1 MIFTS
6 YTLLP
11 MKDNLI
17 VKHNDFLSLGYKL
30 SLNEQRI
37 LLACISQVDSR
48 NTLDQGMDFV
58 IKVQEIKD
66 IFGDQSATSI
76 YADLRSAVDQLA
88 ERWIIF
94 NTDSVRTKMR
104 WVWKIDYFK
113 HEAIIRLN
121 FSPDIIPYLSSITD
135 CFTKYKLNDVK
146 EFKCI
151 YSLRLYELFAQY
163 QGIGNREI
171 TVDELR
177 RLFDLGGKYKTFRDL
192 KRDVVDKAIKEIN
205 QYSNLTVAC
214 GLRKVGARVV
224 AFQFQFETK
233 QKLITDER
241 KALTIDEYV
250 RLNPSKTKGKS
261 ELEVRKLMKQPK

>member
-94 NTDSVRTKMR
+94 NTVYKKPCIWNHIIKSIIKF
-104 WVWKIDYFK
+104 IS
-113 HEAIIRLN
+113 IRLL
-121 FSPDIIPYLSSITD
+121 P
-135 CFTKYKLNDVK
+135 
-146 EFKCI
+146 
-151 YSLRLYELFAQY
+151 
-163 QGIGNREI
+163 
-171 TVDELR
+171 
-177 RLFDLGGKYKTFRDL
+177 
-192 KRDVVDKAIKEIN
+192 
-205 QYSNLTVAC
+205 
-214 GLRKVGARVV
+214 
-224 AFQFQFETK
+224 
-233 QKLITDER
+233 
-241 KALTIDEYV
+241 
-250 RLNPSKTKGKS
+250 
-261 ELEVRKLMKQPK
+261 